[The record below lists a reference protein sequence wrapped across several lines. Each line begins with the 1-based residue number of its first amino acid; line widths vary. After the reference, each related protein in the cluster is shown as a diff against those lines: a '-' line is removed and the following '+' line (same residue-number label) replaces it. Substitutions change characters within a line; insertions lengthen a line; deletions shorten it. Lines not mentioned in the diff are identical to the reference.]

1 MTQLQYET
9 DLTPAQRDALLKVY
23 ARRELF
29 LPNGDHT
36 GQRITWEMFV
46 ERAHP
51 NPIMRCVM
59 VPWSGM
65 WLGIEPDGHT
75 HS

>member
-1 MTQLQYET
+1 MTQEQYEVA
-9 DLTPAQRDALLKVY
+9 LTPAQRDALLKVY
-23 ARRELF
+23 ARKDLG
-29 LPNGDHT
+29 L
-36 GQRITWEMFV
+36 TWPEFV
-46 ERAHP
+46 ASAYP
-51 NPIMRCVM
+51 DPIMRCVM

>member
-23 ARRELF
+23 ARPLNGE
-29 LPNGDHT
+29 PNPA
-36 GQRITWEMFV
+36 TWEEFV
-46 ERAHP
+46 ASANAPAGFITYVWLQWGSIH
-51 NPIMRCVM
+51 
-59 VPWSGM
+59 
-65 WLGIEPDGHT
+65 LGIEPDGYT